1 MPQIDLTV
9 SISVILAL
17 VATISPILTSI
28 INNMHH
34 TKIRKLELRQ
44 EHLKNTVYH
53 QRNTLES
60 YLKYAGRCIA
70 RADSD
75 ALKEYNEYYFS
86 ALLYACPELRPDMIA
101 IHDLMEKFDWDAA
114 TPLFE
119 NLIPK
124 IHDYLQ
130 EL

>member
-17 VATISPILTSI
+17 VATVSPILTSI

-34 TKIRKLELRQ
+34 TKIRKLELKQ
-44 EHLKNTVYH
+44 EH
-53 QRNTLES
+53 
-60 YLKYAGRCIA
+60 
-70 RADSD
+70 
-75 ALKEYNEYYFS
+75 
-86 ALLYACPELRPDMIA
+86 PDMIN
-101 IHDLMEKFDWDAA
+101 IHDLMKKFDWDAA

-119 NLIPK
+119 ELIPK